1 MKSLFDQNRIWREK
15 PVNESLV
22 ERARRKLNCSSVYAR
37 VVSDRYGSDVERSEL
52 RPVSSGEQL
61 EKAFHP
67 PEDLND
73 LNSAVNRIVEA
84 LENKEKVFIHGDF
97 DVDGLSSSALVY
109 RGLKDIPE
117 LPGPGKVKVDVGSR
131 NFGHGISKNVSSRL
145 LEEDFDLL
153 ITTDCGVRGAEEISH
168 LQDFGVDVIVTDH
181 HEPSDELPPAFAVV
195 DPKRNDSDY
204 PNPYLAGAGVAY
216 KLIRGLQRKLGLER
230 SSSRE
235 LLQLAALG
243 TVADLVPLLVEGED
257 ENRWLVRAGL
267 DSMSKAPLL
276 GISAL
281 MGETGEKKKKITPET
296 VSYRIAPKLNSA
308 NRVGDPQVS
317 FLLLATE
324 SERRAGHLAK
334 TLIDYDRD
342 RSRSQDK
349 LIRRAREKLTDRGF
363 DPEEKSL
370 VFVSGKNWNQ
380 GIIGL
385 VASRLSSSHGLPAV
399 AVSREETRIR
409 GSARGVDGAN
419 IVEGLEKCSEYLIRY
434 GGHEM
439 AGGFS
444 ASSANIANLRE
455 CLENWASN
463 QSLQRGEEAR
473 GNLLDAS
480 LDPVQVSRNLYD
492 ELERLEPF
500 GKGNPKPKFWMKD
513 LNIVSARRVGN
524 SKSHLKMKL
533 AGNDE
538 VLDGIGFGMGENL
551 PALQNERNVN
561 PVFTLDL
568 NDWRG
573 QKKIQLKLKDFLS

>member
-1 MKSLFDQNRIWREK
+1 MKSLFDHSRVWREK
-15 PVNESLV
+15 DVNKGLV
-22 ERARRKLNCSSVYAR
+22 EQVRKKLNCSGVYAR
-37 VVSDRYGSDVERSEL
+37 VVSDRYGWDFERSEL
-52 RPVSSGEQL
+52 LPSASGEPP
-61 EKAFHP
+61 EGAIHP
-67 PEDLND
+67 PEDLKG
-73 LNSAVNRIVEA
+73 LNSATDRIVEA
-84 LENKEKVFIHGDF
+84 LENEEKIFVHGDF

-109 RGLKDIPE
+109 RGLKGIE
-117 LPGPGKVKVDVGSR
+117 KTPGPETVKVDVGSR

-153 ITTDCGVRGAEEISH
+153 ITTDCGVRGAEEIAH

-181 HEPSDELPPAFAVV
+181 HEPSDELPPALAVI
-195 DPKRNDSDY
+195 DPKRKDSNY
-204 PNPYLAGAGVAY
+204 PNPHLAGAGVAY
-216 KLIRGLQRKLGLER
+216 KLVRGLQSKLDLEM
-230 SSSRE
+230 SSNRE
-235 LLQLAALG
+235 SLQLAALG
-243 TVADLVPLLVEGED
+243 TVADLVPLVVEGED
-257 ENRWLVRAGL
+257 ENRWLVKAGL
-267 DSMSKAPLL
+267 DSMGKDPLM

-281 MGETGEKKKKITPET
+281 LGETGGEKEKITPET

-324 SERRAGHLAK
+324 SERRARHLAK

-349 LIRRAREKLTDRGF
+349 LIRRAREKLKDRGF
-363 DPEEKSL
+363 DPEEKNL
-370 VFVSGKNWNQ
+370 VFVSGENWNQ

-385 VASRLSSSHGLPAV
+385 VASRLSSSFGLPAV
-399 AVSREETRIR
+399 AVSREKTRIR
-409 GSARGVDGAN
+409 GSARGVDGVN
-419 IVEGLEKCSEYLIRY
+419 IVEGFENCSEHMIRF

-444 ASSANIANLRE
+444 ASSSVTSRLRE

-463 QSLQRGEEAR
+463 QSFQGGEEAR
-473 GNLLDAS
+473 EKLLDAR
-480 LDPVQVSRNLYD
+480 LDPVQVTRNLYD
-492 ELERLEPF
+492 ELEGLEPF

-513 LNIVSARRVGN
+513 LKIVSARRVGN
-524 SKSHLKMKL
+524 SKRHLKMKL

-551 PALQNERNVN
+551 PALKKERQVN